1 MGYRHYFAK
10 APLVAVNNVRDFSV
24 EQLKEYARGIGAYD
38 SDNEY
43 VEFLDDTFLWQERIY
58 ELGKLYWDDTAD
70 RIYKTGNPLFSN
82 AETQDL
88 FSDYLPYVVGE
99 EGVVEAIKIYSEK
112 TLKWYKD
119 LLEDG
124 KTYEV
129 PFGLTIRDEGVER
142 RTKIASFINDR
153 IRQWERGVVNIKTEY
168 DAVTGSWDYE
178 YAVFQ
183 LSHLLHTI
191 DWDKYT
197 VLFYGY

>member
-24 EQLKEYARGIGAYD
+24 EQLKEYARGIGTYD
-38 SDNEY
+38 SDEDY
-43 VEFLDDTFLWQERIY
+43 VEFLDDTFLGKEQIY

-70 RIYKTGNPLFSN
+70 RIYKTGKPLFSN

-88 FSDYLPYVVGE
+88 FSDYEPYVVGE
-99 EGVVEAIKIYSEK
+99 KGIIEAIKIYSEK
-112 TLKWYKD
+112 TLKFYKD

-124 KTYEV
+124 KTYEI
-129 PFGLTIRDEGVER
+129 PFGFTIRDDGVEC
-142 RTKIASFINDR
+142 RTKIKGFIDER
-153 IRQWERGVVNIKTEY
+153 IRQWEHNVVNIRTEC
-168 DAVTGSWDYE
+168 DTVTWSWDYE

-191 DWDKYT
+191 NWDKYT